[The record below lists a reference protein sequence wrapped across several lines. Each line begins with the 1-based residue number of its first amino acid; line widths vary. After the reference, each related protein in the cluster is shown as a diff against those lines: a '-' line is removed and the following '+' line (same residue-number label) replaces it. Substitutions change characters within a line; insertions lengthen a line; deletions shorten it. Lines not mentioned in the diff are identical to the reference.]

1 MDGRTEKD
9 AARGPRCG
17 CRVDAQLFLKM
28 PEPNIT
34 VRRAGASDLDL
45 LVPLFDQYRHFY
57 RQPSDVALARR
68 FLLERLQ

>member
-1 MDGRTEKD
+1 MDGRTKKIPP
-9 AARGPRCG
+9 AATLRMASG
-17 CRVDAQLFLKM
+17 CPVVSENAGT
-28 PEPNIT
+28 NIT